1 MAAKKKSSRARVS
14 RRRRLGFALGA
25 VLLFAVVLYFGV
37 ELAKPPAVPDLTQ
50 LTEVEPATESLAEG
64 PVQSSEPAPTAA
76 AAAPSGAAA
85 KSLAPPSRKPFE
97 VVRQPPPAAAE
108 RPRIALVIDDL
119 GRSLRDVEALA
130 ALGIEITYAVL
141 PFETRT
147 REVVAELNGR
157 GVEYICHMPMQPRG
171 GANPGPGALTL
182 AMSHEELRQA
192 ARQALAAV
200 PGARGVNNHMG
211 SSISAERQAI
221 SQVLAVVSEAGLYY
235 LDSRTSADTLGY
247 SVARQFGVPAGER
260 QVFLDTERDPRF
272 IEQQFER
279 LLRLAR
285 QRGGVIVIAHP
296 YRETLEILAR
306 EIPRARAAG
315 VDFVRLSE
323 LLDSG
328 GVS

>member
-1 MAAKKKSSRARVS
+1 MPAKKKSSRARVS
-14 RRRRLGFALGA
+14 RRRRLGFALGT
-25 VLLFAVVLYFGV
+25 VSLFAVALYFGV
-37 ELAKPPAVPDLTQ
+37 ELAQSPKAPDLSRLTAVEPPAKGL
-50 LTEVEPATESLAEG
+50 EEG
-64 PVQSSEPAPTAA
+64 SSQSSPPAPAA
-76 AAAPSGAAA
+76 AAAA
-85 KSLAPPSRKPFE
+85 SLAAPPQAPLE

-130 ALGIEITYAVL
+130 ALDIDITYAVL

-147 REVVAELNGR
+147 REVVADLSGR

-182 AMSHEELRQA
+182 AMSPAELRQA

-247 SVARQFGVPAGER
+247 SVARQLGVPAGER

-285 QRGGVIVIAHP
+285 QRGGVIAIAHP

-306 EIPRARAAG
+306 EVPRARAAG
-315 VDFVRLSE
+315 LEFVRLSE